1 MFILQYLLFKT
12 DLRRCCSLLILLSL
26 NLYSQ
31 DYIWTGNGADNNF
44 FNEENWVDVI
54 TSQPPTAGS
63 LEPSQVI
70 NKDQRFHVLFMLNP
84 KAKQK

>member
-12 DLRRCCSLLILLSL
+12 DLKRCCSLLILLSL

-44 FNEENWVDVI
+44 NGKI
-54 TSQPPTAGS
+54 G
-63 LEPSQVI
+63 L
-70 NKDQRFHVLFMLNP
+70 M
-84 KAKQK
+84 